1 MITLLFS
8 CQTEK
13 KEDKKE
19 LDTQFV
25 EHELQLTTQ
34 NTTIIIDSVILK
46 ESFQEEDEEVNEYL
60 TETLEPIR
68 GNFKRINSKTNWTK
82 IDTIDVWESTEGG
95 FAIFFYSKNILE
107 KIITRHFGE
116 MGQSICEYYLLNEE
130 LSFVFDKRFEYNRPF
145 YWDSIRMKQF
155 DDDQVFDFDKS
166 EIVEERSYFE
176 KGELIHQ
183 LNNQDCGSPF
193 SEDYLHEE
201 QLRILKQFND
211 LLKLVE

>member
-1 MITLLFS
+1 MKNNNEVKLFNNIMFDYTTFS

-95 FAIFFYSKNILE
+95 FAIFFYSKY
-107 KIITRHFGE
+107 T
-116 MGQSICEYYLLNEE
+116 
-130 LSFVFDKRFEYNRPF
+130 
-145 YWDSIRMKQF
+145 
-155 DDDQVFDFDKS
+155 
-166 EIVEERSYFE
+166 
-176 KGELIHQ
+176 
-183 LNNQDCGSPF
+183 
-193 SEDYLHEE
+193 
-201 QLRILKQFND
+201 
-211 LLKLVE
+211 

>member
-1 MITLLFS
+1 
-8 CQTEK
+8 
-13 KEDKKE
+13 
-19 LDTQFV
+19 
-25 EHELQLTTQ
+25 
-34 NTTIIIDSVILK
+34 
-46 ESFQEEDEEVNEYL
+46 
-60 TETLEPIR
+60 
-68 GNFKRINSKTNWTK
+68 
-82 IDTIDVWESTEGG
+82 
-95 FAIFFYSKNILE
+95 
-107 KIITRHFGE
+107 
-116 MGQSICEYYLLNEE
+116 
-130 LSFVFDKRFEYNRPF
+130 
-145 YWDSIRMKQF
+145 MKQF